1 MVAEGSS
8 ETEQISPS
16 EGVNFSTLRK
26 DAESQLK
33 EAEAKLTLLRDSK
46 KEAFDKANTVQ
57 LVSEQFTAEGDGEPR
72 PATES
77 STPRKQDVDE
87 DAHFDYLLRSR
98 AKAAEERAQLLNQAD
113 LSPSRMRAVRKREIE
128 EMEVNLLQKRT
139 QLEQRYTQNV
149 SPESES
155 GQTRA
160 RTAQKR
166 PPQHSVHLQPQ
177 QHLQL
182 QQWRPP
188 SENAPVPSATQ
199 WEQQQQQQLELQ
211 RMQIE
216 QQLLAQQQKHQ
227 KQLQKQ
233 RRELQQ
239 LQHLQLLQVEQQQ
252 QQQQQLDSISPHAAG
267 HSPQATA
274 TSQGSPA
281 RSEIGSLGGWMDT
294 PGNESAMATLSSL
307 KSTGETSTSQGAAD
321 FKQRQQLVESQLAS
335 AAQKKSK
342 KKGEKGVKEAEKR
355 GKSKA
360 KDTEVAGPSD
370 ESFPLDEPGAPS
382 SLHVGMPAPYAMGMT
397 VQQPAGHSKEKE
409 RPSRGTVEAAKTEA
423 RKVEMEGML
432 RVAQDGAKARV
443 DERSLDLELIKILGD
458 QISSREGTVTD
469 VLHEEVQRL
478 RETND
483 QMLDRQRM
491 SLEAVEAENG
501 RLRHLVGELQTTNG
515 ALAKSETTYAVK
527 MENLEID
534 VENRVDK
541 WNAETDMKLQK
552 KDEEMDRRDED
563 ARARM
568 KALQEEMEK
577 KVAAAMQAKLQAEED
592 ATRRIAAAEELVTE
606 LKAAATAFQS
616 EAASLSREVERG
628 QDELERMSRTNA
640 TLQEAQDKLLE
651 QNHRLVDKALNPGTD
666 FVKLQDEELSQ
677 MRALI
682 DRLQQANVE
691 LQSRLDAEVKAH
703 AEAIKDKGR
712 GRSGS
717 IVLKEESSRRQ
728 EMEAQRVEAAKM
740 ERERME
746 HKRSEEAVTALAL
759 EVELVS
765 KTNTELELALA
776 EALSSNA
783 KLQVAYDELKMETF
797 DSASQ
802 KSEETAVLKTECE
815 HLRAKSAR
823 LQRESEATKR
833 RVETLEEELREE
845 RAQSE
850 LLRGQLQEEH
860 RVEAD
865 REAAAR
871 RAEFAERRSKISEM
885 LEEVA
890 TTPAPFGG
898 QALPGTGAGDAL
910 TLPGAAKTSI
920 PVTPVTA
927 LQPRGSV
934 TPAFSLNHDDPEQLH
949 FYTALAGPGSDY
961 LRLQSCRVDHLAAT
975 LGSKPDGSMAAILF
989 SDLVFEEIG
998 GSDDESPTLSK
1009 SGLVVTASSL
1019 HSLSLDT
1026 DSLYDCKWSLGL
1038 KDIVRGTWEEG
1049 STEQLCLYHEV
1060 DKKPRTLRTPRRNV
1074 LIGSVVKALFALE
1087 HDVTLRKDSDEQVYT
1102 LHIS

>member
-26 DAESQLK
+26 YGTVNTDAESQLK

-46 KEAFDKANTVQ
+46 KEAFDKMLTS
-57 LVSEQFTAEGDGEPR
+57 LTRLP
-72 PATES
+72 P
-77 STPRKQDVDE
+77 DVDE

-149 SPESES
+149 SPES
-155 GQTRA
+155 
-160 RTAQKR
+160 
-166 PPQHSVHLQPQ
+166 
-177 QHLQL
+177 
-182 QQWRPP
+182 
-188 SENAPVPSATQ
+188 
-199 WEQQQQQQLELQ
+199 
-211 RMQIE
+211 
-216 QQLLAQQQKHQ
+216 
-227 KQLQKQ
+227 
-233 RRELQQ
+233 
-239 LQHLQLLQVEQQQ
+239 VEQQQ

-307 KSTGETSTSQGAAD
+307 KSTGETSTSQGEAMVTGAAD

-1087 HDVTLRKDSDEQVYT
+1087 HDVTLRKDSDEQMIV
-1102 LHIS
+1102 IID